1 MTVVAISAI
10 IQTRENTSMDYYFDI
25 ETISRGER
33 PQLTD
38 PVLTIQYQ
46 LLYSDT
52 GKPKGD
58 LVILKSWDSSEKD
71 ILTRFYDVFIPNPK
85 SREETFSFVAVGAH
99 LNFDL
104 AVISKAWQRYGFDVS
119 LEQVFY
125 NHPYIDLK
133 STLVMMNNGNFT
145 NAKLAK
151 FGTKPALLSK
161 QILTWYDNQSYAD
174 IEQYI
179 TDEAQAFIEFYMRLK
194 KNMTYYGERLIKE
207 KQGSL
212 SL

>member
-1 MTVVAISAI
+1 
-10 IQTRENTSMDYYFDI
+10 MDYYFDI

-85 SREETFSFVAVGAH
+85 SKEETFSFVAVGAH

>member
-1 MTVVAISAI
+1 
-10 IQTRENTSMDYYFDI
+10 MDYYFDI

-52 GKPKGD
+52 GKPKSD

-71 ILTRFYDVFIPNPK
+71 ILTQFYDIFIPNPK
-85 SREETFSFVAVGAH
+85 TKEETFSFVAVGAH

-145 NAKLAK
+145 NAKLARY
-151 FGTKPALLSK
+151 GTKPALAPK
-161 QILTWYDNQSYAD
+161 QILTWYDSQAYAD
-174 IEQYI
+174 IEKYI
-179 TDEAQAFIEFYMRLK
+179 TDEAQAFIDFYIRLK
-194 KNMTYYGERLIKE
+194 KNMTFYGTRILNE
-207 KQGSL
+207 KQTIP
-212 SL
+212 

>member
-1 MTVVAISAI
+1 
-10 IQTRENTSMDYYFDI
+10 MDYYFDI

-71 ILTRFYDVFIPNPK
+71 ILTRFYDVFTPNPK

>member
-1 MTVVAISAI
+1 
-10 IQTRENTSMDYYFDI
+10 MDYYFDI

-71 ILTRFYDVFIPNPK
+71 ILTQFYDIFIPNPK
-85 SREETFSFVAVGAH
+85 SREETFSFVVVGAH

>member
-1 MTVVAISAI
+1 
-10 IQTRENTSMDYYFDI
+10 MDYYFDI

-58 LVILKSWDSSEKD
+58 LVILKSWDSSEFD
-71 ILTRFYDVFIPNPK
+71 ILTQFYDIFIPNPK

>member
-1 MTVVAISAI
+1 MSVI